1 MKNFFSATR
10 MLLLSTAVVY
20 LASCANEP
28 ATDKSI
34 AGKDTLLTLPE
45 GFTATIVA
53 DSLGSARHLAV
64 TSAGDLYVKMGDT
77 KKGNGIVYLRDS
89 NGDGLFDQKTGF
101 GNYGGTG
108 IYLADSFL
116 YASSNEGVYRYRLDA
131 QGKVVDPNN
140 PATIVSGLIDRDQH
154 NSKSI
159 VLDKEGNIYVNIG
172 AYSNACQQQDRTAGS
187 PGMQPCPILDSA
199 GGIWQF
205 RADRLDQHFAD
216 GVRYATGLRNVVG
229 LDWNQQANQLFVMQ
243 HGRDQLNSM
252 FPKLFTE
259 QQSADLPAETMYA
272 LNKGDDGGWPY
283 IYYDQNQGKKIL
295 APEYGGDG
303 KKTGGEKAID
313 PVVAFP
319 AHLAPN
325 GLLFYTGNQFPE
337 KYRNGAFIA
346 FHGSWNRAPEM
357 QQGFFVAFVP
367 FANGKPSGKWEI
379 FANNFAGTDQLKSPG
394 DAKHRPCGLAQGPDG
409 SLYVSDDMQGT
420 IFKIS
425 YKK

>member
-77 KKGNGIVYLRDS
+77 KKGNGIVYLHDS

-159 VLDKEGNIYVNIG
+159 VLDKQGNIYVNIG

-243 HGRDQLNSM
+243 HGRDQLNSL

-272 LNKGDDGGWPY
+272 LNKGDDAGWPY
-283 IYYDQNQGKKIL
+283 IYYDQNQGKKYSHPSMG
-295 APEYGGDG
+295 AMV
-303 KKTGGEKAID
+303 KK
-313 PVVAFP
+313 PVVKKQLIRWSHSLPTWHRMVCYSTP
-319 AHLAPN
+319 A
-325 GLLFYTGNQFPE
+325 
-337 KYRNGAFIA
+337 
-346 FHGSWNRAPEM
+346 
-357 QQGFFVAFVP
+357 
-367 FANGKPSGKWEI
+367 
-379 FANNFAGTDQLKSPG
+379 
-394 DAKHRPCGLAQGPDG
+394 
-409 SLYVSDDMQGT
+409 
-420 IFKIS
+420 IS
-425 YKK
+425 FRKNTATVHS